1 MKRSEVSP
9 YTGAQQTCN
18 LDARTS
24 QEYKVVFSTNCARMI
39 GYSKTKKKRRIRK
52 KMPRKREREKKRREI
67 PGRRRAPG
75 GGGTRL

>member
-9 YTGAQQTCN
+9 CMGAQQTCN

-39 GYSKTKKKRRIRK
+39 GYSKTKKKRK